1 MIMLFLLRISPE
13 EFLTENVMYGARVCP
28 RPQTYRL
35 VPVDDVAGQT
45 EAV

>member
-1 MIMLFLLRISPE
+1 MIMLILLRISSE
-13 EFLTENVMYGARVCP
+13 EFLTENVMYGTRVRP

-45 EAV
+45 EGV

>member
-1 MIMLFLLRISPE
+1 MLFLLRISSE
-13 EFLTENVMYGARVCP
+13 EFLTKNMIDGARVCP

-45 EAV
+45 EGV